1 MERQESNES
10 QKDLTIEECPS
21 ESNVSTADRGKC
33 EHKYLFTINISENI
47 SPERKIC
54 SKNRGYF

>member
-33 EHKYLFTINISENI
+33 EHRYLFT
-47 SPERKIC
+47 
-54 SKNRGYF
+54 

>member
-21 ESNVSTADRGKC
+21 ESNVSTADRGNC
-33 EHKYLFTINISENI
+33 GHRYLYT
-47 SPERKIC
+47 
-54 SKNRGYF
+54 YMYHH